1 MAVPASGSISLGGLA
16 FEKLEDEYNDGL
28 PSAIDTS
35 YGPFSLKDITIGG
48 NSSGVGGE
56 TYDSTNGFSPYKPD
70 NVVSYGMSE
79 FYSYDHDHAGPG
91 CNLTYHLGG
100 QGTFS
105 YPVNLGS
112 STGTVTI
119 EYQSYS
125 VPDRFV
131 FVWNGN
137 TYTSGSGN
145 GTGAGFVGS
154 NGYLSQLQATE
165 GNSSA
170 TITQVTGSYGSLA
183 HNAQSGG
190 RGTITFNK
198 NTSSNIGTMSV
209 TAPISGT
216 GWWFSVS
223 CPGQTIIGGGGSGVA
238 PSITASTI
246 TVNVSSFTMGGNVTN
261 KGLTSN
267 LSTAGTISS
276 KGFVVKLGVT
286 ATAGFIIGE
295 SGVTNVLEDDSTIN
309 TTGSF
314 NESIT
319 GTSSLNGVVATNTA
333 SSITETSFVGGLSK
347 TSLGATPNSFRAY
360 ATNSA
365 GTTYSS
371 IINVNNTGS
380 SSESGIVYCN
390 QSYSATPSVN
400 NNSGS
405 IAASTGN
412 QWNQLQGFSTST
424 GTVSSTINE
433 SQVSLLASNTYRYR
447 AVMRQGSTLQYGV
460 VKGFTVSA
468 SYSFTSTV
476 TVGSDQ
482 YYTTLA
488 YGFADLSWPDMGSIS
503 NSSFNSNT
511 LLGVYW
517 QNNASGT
524 DYVYLVFMGSK
535 PSFTEL
541 IIGSTNLGASSSW
554 TSQSGTTWRKAQSS
568 NPFAGT
574 GGTTTVQ
581 ANY

>member
-1 MAVPASGSISLGGLA
+1 MAVPASGNSLSLGSIA
-16 FEKLEDEYNDGL
+16 FEKLEDDYSNGAQG
-28 PSAIDTS
+28 SIDTS
-35 YGPFSLKDITIGG
+35 YGPFSLRDITLGG
-48 NSSGVGGE
+48 SSTVGAE
-56 TYDSTNGFSPYKPD
+56 DYDVTNAISPSHPD
-70 NVVSYGMSE
+70 NDASYGMSE
-79 FYSYDHDHAGPG
+79 FYSYDHDFAAPG
-91 CNLTYHLGG
+91 CNLAYESG
-100 QGTFS
+100 QNGEFN
-105 YPVNLGS
+105 YPVELGTA
-112 STGTVTI
+112 TGNIRI
-119 EYQSYS
+119 EYEAYG
-125 VPDRFV
+125 VPDRFE
-131 FVWNGN
+131 FTWNGN
-137 TYTSGSGN
+137 TYISGSSSGN
-145 GTGAGFVGS
+145 YDGYVGDPTTGRTNDLRTATGDPNVEIYS
-154 NGYLSQLQATE
+154 NAQGGIYTGGRGYIIFNK
-165 GNSSA
+165 NSSA
-170 TITQVTGSYGSLA
+170 STGSMNVKAPL
-183 HNAQSGG
+183 GG
-190 RGTITFNK
+190 TQ
-198 NTSSNIGTMSV
+198 
-209 TAPISGT
+209 
-216 GWWFSVS
+216 WWFSVS
-223 CPGQTIIGGGGSGVA
+223 CPGMQVITNNPGIA

-246 TVNVSSFTMGGNVTN
+246 TVNVSSVTMGGNVTN

-267 LSTAGTISS
+267 FSTAGTISS

-286 ATAGFIIGE
+286 ATAEFLIGE

-390 QSYSATPSVN
+390 QSYSSTPSVN

-405 IAASTGN
+405 ISASTGN
-412 QWNQLQGFSTST
+412 QWNQLQGSSTST

-447 AVMRQGSTLQYGV
+447 AVMRQSSTLHYGA
-460 VKGFTVSA
+460 VKSFTVSA

-482 YYTTLA
+482 YYSTLA
-488 YGFADLSWPDMGSIS
+488 YGFADLNWPDMGSMS
-503 NSSFNSNT
+503 NRSFNSNT
-511 LLGVYW
+511 IMGIYW

-524 DYVYLVFMGSK
+524 DYVYLVFFGPK

-554 TSQSGTTWRKAQSS
+554 TSQSTIMWRKAQSS

-574 GGTTTVQ
+574 GGTTVIQ

>member
-16 FEKLEDEYNDGL
+16 FEKLEDDYDDGL
-28 PSAIDTS
+28 PGTIDTS

-145 GTGAGFVGS
+145 GTGAGFVGTA
-154 NGYLSQLQATE
+154 GYLSQLQATE

-238 PSITASTI
+238 PSITAATLG
-246 TVNVSSFTMGGNVTN
+246 VSVHQVTMEGNVTN
-261 KGLTSN
+261 KGFASN
-267 LSTAGTISS
+267 LTTAGTISA
-276 KGFVVKLGVT
+276 KGFVWMQGVT
-286 ATAGFIIGE
+286 ATSDFFIGD
-295 SGVTNVLEDDSTIN
+295 SGVQDVPEDDSTIN
-309 TTGSF
+309 ATGTF
-314 NESIT
+314 NETIA
-319 GTSSLNGVVATNTA
+319 GLAATNGTVTTTDA
-333 SSITETSFVGGLSK
+333 YNITETSFVGGLAK
-347 TSLGATPNSFRAY
+347 TSMGTRPNSFRAY
-360 ATNSA
+360 ATNAA

-371 IINVNNTGS
+371 IVNVNNTGS
-380 SSESGIVYCN
+380 SDQSGIVYCN
-390 QSYSATPSVN
+390 QSYSSTPSVN

-412 QWNQLQGFSTST
+412 QWNQLQGSSQQT

-433 SQVSLLASNTYRYR
+433 NQVSLIASNTYRYR

-460 VKGFTVSA
+460 VKGFTVAA
-468 SYSFTSTV
+468 SYSYTSTV

-488 YGFADLSWPDMGSIS
+488 YGYADLSWPDMGSIS

-511 LLGVYW
+511 LLGIYW

-535 PSFTEL
+535 PNFTEL
-541 IIGSTNLGASSSW
+541 IIGSTNLGASNGW
-554 TSQSGTTWRKAQSS
+554 TSQSSTMWRKAQSS

>member
-1 MAVPASGSISLGGLA
+1 MAVPASGNSLSLGSIA
-16 FEKLEDEYNDGL
+16 FEKLEDDYSNGAQG
-28 PSAIDTS
+28 SIDTS
-35 YGPFSLKDITIGG
+35 YGPFSLRDITLGG
-48 NSSGVGGE
+48 SSTVGAE
-56 TYDSTNGFSPYKPD
+56 DYDVTNAISPSHPD
-70 NVVSYGMSE
+70 NDASYGMSE
-79 FYSYDHDHAGPG
+79 FYSYDHDFAAPG
-91 CNLTYHLGG
+91 CNLAYESG
-100 QGTFS
+100 QNGEFN
-105 YPVNLGS
+105 YPVELGTA
-112 STGTVTI
+112 TGNIRI
-119 EYQSYS
+119 EYEAYG
-125 VPDRFV
+125 VPDRFE
-131 FVWNGN
+131 FTWNGN
-137 TYTSGSGN
+137 TYISGSSSGN
-145 GTGAGFVGS
+145 YDGYVGDPTTGRTNDLRTATGDPNVEIYS
-154 NGYLSQLQATE
+154 NAQGGIYTGGRGYIIFNK
-165 GNSSA
+165 NSSA
-170 TITQVTGSYGSLA
+170 STGSMNVKAPL
-183 HNAQSGG
+183 GG
-190 RGTITFNK
+190 TQ
-198 NTSSNIGTMSV
+198 
-209 TAPISGT
+209 
-216 GWWFSVS
+216 WWFSVS
-223 CPGQTIIGGGGSGVA
+223 CPGMQVITNNPGIA

-246 TVNVSSFTMGGNVTN
+246 TVNVSSVTMGGNVTN

-267 LSTAGTISS
+267 FSTAGTISS

-286 ATAGFIIGE
+286 ATAEFLIGE

-390 QSYSATPSVN
+390 QSYSSTPSVN

-405 IAASTGN
+405 ISASTGN
-412 QWNQLQGFSTST
+412 QWNQLQGSSTST

-447 AVMRQGSTLQYGV
+447 AVMRQSSTLHYGA
-460 VKGFTVSA
+460 VKSFTVSA

-482 YYTTLA
+482 YYSTLA
-488 YGFADLSWPDMGSIS
+488 YGFADLNWPDMGSMS
-503 NSSFNSNT
+503 NRSFNSNT
-511 LLGVYW
+511 IMGIYW

-524 DYVYLVFMGSK
+524 DYVYLVFFGPK

-554 TSQSGTTWRKAQSS
+554 TSQSSIMWRKAQSS

-574 GGTTTVQ
+574 GGTTVIQ